1 MFVDKAYRES
11 KPLFNRGRIGWA
23 LFDWANQAFTTIVI
37 TFVFAQYFAQ
47 GIVQDE
53 VGAQSMWGIGVGLSA
68 AAIAILAPIF
78 GSIADRSGRRRP
90 WVIGFSAMCIAL
102 TCSLYFM
109 LPDPQFA
116 DDSDHFGGACQ
127 HLL

>member
-53 VGAQSMWGIGVGLSA
+53 VGAQSMLSL
-68 AAIAILAPIF
+68 ITHLEPTRLLR
-78 GSIADRSGRRRP
+78 RSRIP
-90 WVIGFSAMCIAL
+90 SSA
-102 TCSLYFM
+102 
-109 LPDPQFA
+109 
-116 DDSDHFGGACQ
+116 
-127 HLL
+127 